1 MVERLLRRDQ
11 FVVVGAVIALVA
23 LASLYTIF
31 GVGMSMT
38 AIEMT
43 RMARPVAEPMAM
55 GDGTEWTVSYAV
67 LIFLMWWVMMI
78 AMMTPSA
85 APMLLL
91 YTAIKRQGADAHRST
106 MLSLLFL
113 AGYLLAWAVFSALA
127 SGLQWGFEKAG
138 LIEAAMMTVNSRL
151 FAGAI
156 LILAGLYQLSAF
168 KEACLTHCRS
178 PAQFLA
184 QHRRPGGLGAVR
196 LGAHHGL
203 FCLGCCW
210 ALMALLF
217 VGGIMNLWWIV
228 ALALYVL
235 AEKTLTHARWLT
247 RGAGWFLI
255 AGGVY
260 VVAPLLV

>member
-1 MVERLLRRDQ
+1 
-11 FVVVGAVIALVA
+11 
-23 LASLYTIF
+23 
-31 GVGMSMT
+31 
-38 AIEMT
+38 
-43 RMARPVAEPMAM
+43 
-55 GDGTEWTVSYAV
+55 
-67 LIFLMWWVMMI
+67 
-78 AMMTPSA
+78 
-85 APMLLL
+85 
-91 YTAIKRQGADAHRST
+91 
-106 MLSLLFL
+106 
-113 AGYLLAWAVFSALA
+113 
-127 SGLQWGFEKAG
+127 
-138 LIEAAMMTVNSRL
+138 
-151 FAGAI
+151 AGAI